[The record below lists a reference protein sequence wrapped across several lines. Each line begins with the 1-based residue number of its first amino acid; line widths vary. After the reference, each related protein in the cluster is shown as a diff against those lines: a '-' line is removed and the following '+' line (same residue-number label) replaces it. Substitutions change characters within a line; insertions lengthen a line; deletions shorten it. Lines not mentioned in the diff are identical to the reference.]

1 MRFNTLQ
8 EFWDFKNSLK
18 DSESETTILVCGGPG
33 CLARGSRDIYQALQQ
48 EKEKHPEVSLNIE
61 LKIKETGCHGLCQ
74 KGPLVVIMPEK
85 LFYTE
90 ARPQDAKRIIED
102 TVLKGQIID
111 ELLYRSPDGKVYTT
125 FDEIPF
131 YKHQTRIALRN
142 VGNIDPEDITDYIK
156 KGGYTALALVLKEFS
171 PEQVIQAIEK
181 SGLRGRGGGG
191 FPTGK
196 KWRYCREAEGDTRY
210 IICNG
215 DEGDPGAFMDRS
227 IMEGDPHSVI
237 EGMVIGAYAVGS
249 PQGYIYVREEYPI
262 AVRRLRKAIDDAEK
276 HGFLGDNILGTGFSF
291 NIKIKRGGGAFVC
304 GESTALM
311 KSIEGNIGEPRAKY
325 IHSVERGLYNQP
337 TVLNNVETWCNVP
350 VIITRGWEWFAEIGT
365 DKSKGTKAFSLVG
378 KAVNTGLIEV
388 PMGTPL
394 KKIIY
399 QIGGGIA
406 GKKKFKAVQTGGPS
420 GGCLPEEKLDLPVD
434 YEKLTQAGSMMGSG
448 GLIVMDERTCMV
460 DVARYFLKF
469 LMDESCGKC
478 VPCRE
483 GLLQMFQL
491 IDSITK
497 GKGKMEYLDTIETLG
512 WAMKEGCLCGLGKS
526 APNPVL
532 STIRY
537 FKEEYLAHIQAK
549 RCPAGVCAELTAFYI
564 DPELCKACGAC
575 IKACPAESITT
586 QEDFCVID
594 DSKCTKCGTCYDVC
608 RFGAVKVK

>member
-1 MRFNTLQ
+1 
-8 EFWDFKNSLK
+8 
-18 DSESETTILVCGGPG
+18 
-33 CLARGSRDIYQALQQ
+33 
-48 EKEKHPEVSLNIE
+48 
-61 LKIKETGCHGLCQ
+61 
-74 KGPLVVIMPEK
+74 
-85 LFYTE
+85 
-90 ARPQDAKRIIED
+90 
-102 TVLKGQIID
+102 
-111 ELLYRSPDGKVYTT
+111 
-125 FDEIPF
+125 
-131 YKHQTRIALRN
+131 
-142 VGNIDPEDITDYIK
+142 
-156 KGGYTALALVLKEFS
+156 
-171 PEQVIQAIEK
+171 
-181 SGLRGRGGGG
+181 
-191 FPTGK
+191 
-196 KWRYCREAEGDTRY
+196 
-210 IICNG
+210 
-215 DEGDPGAFMDRS
+215 MDRS